1 MYLAF
6 FIFVQILD
14 TKEVRILNMTD
25 EQDCLDSKL
34 IETVAQVIK
43 LKQRTSNIRT
53 ITQIVKFRKAP
64 LILS

>member
-1 MYLAF
+1 MYSAF
-6 FIFVQILD
+6 FIFVQRLD
-14 TKEVRILNMTD
+14 TKEVRILNMID

-64 LILS
+64 LILY

>member
-6 FIFVQILD
+6 FIFVQRLE
-14 TKEVRILNMTD
+14 TKEVRILNMID

-43 LKQRTSNIRT
+43 LKQRTSNIRI
-53 ITQIVKFRKAP
+53 IT
-64 LILS
+64 

>member
-1 MYLAF
+1 
-6 FIFVQILD
+6 
-14 TKEVRILNMTD
+14 LNMTD